1 MADNQKKSVPTG
13 GKRRKIKKILISPIK
28 DLADTG
34 RLSGILLLMATAISL
49 IMANMETGESYIA
62 FWHKEVHIGP
72 LEKSI
77 EHWVNDGLMVVF
89 FFFVGLEIKREVL
102 GGELASVQ
110 KALLPTLAALGGVM
124 MPAII
129 YYSLNTT
136 GPSSHGWAIPTATDI
151 AFSLGIIS
159 LLGDRV
165 PFSVKVF
172 LTALAVIDDL
182 IAVLIIAVFYTSNI
196 QTDMLLYGGGV
207 LVVLC
212 LLNYF
217 KVESTIWYLIPGAV
231 LWYFVLKSGIH
242 ATIAGVLL
250 AVTIPLHKIGKLE
263 HALHEPV
270 NYLIM
275 PIFALANTAIIL
287 PADIGGL
294 LRSNLSF
301 GVILGLVVG
310 KPLGIVGISW
320 LAVKMKL
327 ASLPKGLN
335 WQHITG
341 LGFTAGIGF
350 TMSIFIASLSFKDL
364 ELQNSAK
371 IAIMAGTT
379 ISAVIGLIWL
389 SKVGKST
396 VQK

>member
-1 MADNQKKSVPTG
+1 MSDLKQGTLT
-13 GKRRKIKKILISPIK
+13 RILINPIK

-34 RLSGILLLMATAISL
+34 RLSGILLLIATAISL
-49 IMANMETGESYIA
+49 ILANLSGGHDYLS
-62 FWHKEVHIGP
+62 FWHKEIHLGP

-102 GGELASVQ
+102 DGELASVQ
-110 KALLPTLAALGGVM
+110 KALLPTVAAIGGVM

-129 YYSLNTT
+129 YFSLNRT

-151 AFSLGIIS
+151 AFSLGILS

-165 PFSVKVF
+165 PFSLKVF

-196 QTDMLLYGGGV
+196 QTNMLLYAAGIVAV
-207 LVVLC
+207 LSM
-212 LLNYF
+212 LNYF
-217 KVESTIWYLIPGAV
+217 KVEATIWYLLLGGI

-250 AVTIPLHKIGKLE
+250 AMTIPLHKIPKLE
-263 HALHEPV
+263 HALHKPV

-287 PADIGGL
+287 PNNIAGL
-294 LRSNLSF
+294 LMSPLSF
-301 GVILGLVVG
+301 GVILGLTIG
-310 KPLGIVGISW
+310 KPLGIVGLSW
-320 LAVKMKL
+320 LAVKAKL
-327 ASLPKGLN
+327 AKLPQEISWK
-335 WQHITG
+335 HMTG

-350 TMSIFIASLSFKDL
+350 TMSIFIASLSFKDI

-371 IAIMAGTT
+371 IAIIVGTSV
-379 ISAVIGLIWL
+379 SAIIGLIWL
-389 SKVGKST
+389 TQIGKVPAEEN
-396 VQK
+396 

>member
-1 MADNQKKSVPTG
+1 MSDLKQ
-13 GKRRKIKKILISPIK
+13 GKLARILINPIK

-34 RLSGILLLMATAISL
+34 RLSGILLLIATAISL
-49 IMANMETGESYIA
+49 ILANSSGGENYLS
-62 FWHKEVHIGP
+62 FWHKEIHIGP

-77 EHWVNDGLMVVF
+77 EHWINDGLMVVF

-102 GGELASVQ
+102 DGELASVQ
-110 KALLPTLAALGGVM
+110 KALLPTLAAIGGVM

-129 YYSLNTT
+129 YFSLNKT

-151 AFSLGIIS
+151 AFSLGILS

-165 PFSVKVF
+165 PFSLKVF

-182 IAVLIIAVFYTSNI
+182 IAVLIIAIFYTSNI
-196 QTDMLLYGGGV
+196 QTDMLLYAAGIVAV
-207 LVVLC
+207 LS

-217 KVESTIWYLIPGAV
+217 KVEGTIWYLLLGGI

-250 AVTIPLHKIGKLE
+250 AMTIPLHKIPKLE
-263 HALHEPV
+263 HALHQPV

-287 PADIGGL
+287 PNNISGL
-294 LRSNLSF
+294 LMSPLSF
-301 GVILGLVVG
+301 GVIFGLTIG
-310 KPLGIVGISW
+310 KPLGIVGLSW
-320 LAVKMKL
+320 LAVKAKL
-327 ASLPKGLN
+327 AKLPEGIN
-335 WQHITG
+335 WKHMTG

-350 TMSIFIASLSFKDL
+350 TMSIFIASLSFKDI
-364 ELQNSAK
+364 ELQNTAK
-371 IAIMAGTT
+371 IAIIAGTSV
-379 ISAVIGLIWL
+379 SAIIGLIWL
-389 SKVGKST
+389 TQIGENSAKEN
-396 VQK
+396 

>member
-1 MADNQKKSVPTG
+1 MAENKKKLNPSA
-13 GKRRKIKKILISPIK
+13 GKPSKIRKVLINPIK

-34 RLSGILLLMATAISL
+34 RLSGILLLIATAISL
-49 IMANMETGESYIA
+49 IWANMETGETYIA
-62 FWHKEVHIGP
+62 FWHKELHIGP
-72 LEKSI
+72 LEKSV
-77 EHWVNDGLMVVF
+77 EHWVNDGLMVIF

-110 KALLPTLAALGGVM
+110 KALLPSLAALGGVM
-124 MPAII
+124 VPAII
-129 YYSLNTT
+129 YFSLNRT
-136 GPSSHGWAIPTATDI
+136 GPPSHGWAIPTATDI
-151 AFSLGIIS
+151 AFSLGIMS

-165 PFSVKVF
+165 PFSLKVF

-196 QTDMLLYGGGV
+196 QTDMLLYAGGV
-207 LVVLC
+207 MLVLC

-217 KVESTIWYLIPGAV
+217 KVESTIWYLIPGAI

-250 AVTIPLHKIGKLE
+250 AVTIPLHKINKLE

-275 PIFALANTAIIL
+275 PIFALANTAILL
-287 PADIGGL
+287 PDDVSGL
-294 LRSNLSF
+294 LLSNLSF

-310 KPLGIVGISW
+310 KPLGIVGMSW
-320 LAVKMKL
+320 LAVKVKL

-335 WQHITG
+335 WKHITG

-350 TMSIFIASLSFKDL
+350 TMSIFIASLSFKEPD
-364 ELQNSAK
+364 LQNSAK
-371 IAIMAGTT
+371 IAIMVGTT
-379 ISAVIGLIWL
+379 LSAVIGLVWL
-389 SKVGKST
+389 SQVGKRT
-396 VQK
+396 ARN

>member
-1 MADNQKKSVPTG
+1 MSDSRSGSFT
-13 GKRRKIKKILISPIK
+13 RILINPIK
-28 DLADTG
+28 DLADSG
-34 RLSGILLLMATAISL
+34 RLSGILLLIATGISL
-49 IMANMETGESYIA
+49 LLANLSGGHDYLA
-62 FWHKEVHIGP
+62 FWHKDIHIGP

-102 GGELASVQ
+102 DGELASVQ
-110 KALLPTLAALGGVM
+110 KALLPTLAAIGGVM

-129 YYSLNTT
+129 YFSMNQT

-151 AFSLGIIS
+151 AFSLGILS

-165 PFSVKVF
+165 PFSLKVF

-196 QTDMLLYGGGV
+196 QTDMLLYAAGIVAV
-207 LVVLC
+207 LS

-217 KVESTIWYLIPGAV
+217 KVEATIWYLLLGGV

-250 AVTIPLHKIGKLE
+250 AMTIPLHKIPKLE
-263 HALHEPV
+263 HALHQPV

-287 PADIGGL
+287 PSNISGL
-294 LRSNLSF
+294 LISPLSF
-301 GVILGLVVG
+301 GVIFGLTIG
-310 KPLGIVGISW
+310 KPLGIVGLSW
-320 LAVKMKL
+320 LAVKAKL
-327 ASLPKGLN
+327 AKLPEGIDWK
-335 WQHITG
+335 HMTG

-350 TMSIFIASLSFKDL
+350 TMSIFIASLSFKDI
-364 ELQNSAK
+364 ELQNTAK
-371 IAIMAGTT
+371 IAIIAGTS
-379 ISAVIGLIWL
+379 ISAIIGLIWL
-389 SKVGKST
+389 TQIGKTST
-396 VQK
+396 REN

>member
-1 MADNQKKSVPTG
+1 MSDLKQGRITRIFIN
-13 GKRRKIKKILISPIK
+13 PIK
-28 DLADTG
+28 DLSDTG
-34 RLSGILLLMATAISL
+34 RLSGILLLIATAISL
-49 IMANMETGESYIA
+49 MLANSSGGDNYLS
-62 FWHKEVHIGP
+62 FWHKEIHIGP

-77 EHWVNDGLMVVF
+77 EHWINDGLMVVF

-102 GGELASVQ
+102 DGELASVQ
-110 KALLPTLAALGGVM
+110 KALLPTLAAIGGVM

-129 YYSLNTT
+129 YFLLNKT

-151 AFSLGIIS
+151 AFSLGILS

-165 PFSVKVF
+165 PFSLKVF

-196 QTDMLLYGGGV
+196 QTDMLLYAAGV
-207 LVVLC
+207 VAVLSM
-212 LLNYF
+212 LNYF
-217 KVESTIWYLIPGAV
+217 KVEATIWYLLLGGI

-250 AVTIPLHKIGKLE
+250 AMTIPLHKIPKLE
-263 HALHEPV
+263 HALHQPV

-287 PADIGGL
+287 PNNISGL
-294 LRSNLSF
+294 LMSPLSF
-301 GVILGLVVG
+301 GVILGLTIG
-310 KPLGIVGISW
+310 KPLGIVGLSW
-320 LAVKMKL
+320 LAVKAKL
-327 ASLPKGLN
+327 AKLPEGISWK
-335 WQHITG
+335 HMTG

-350 TMSIFIASLSFKDL
+350 TMSIFITSLSFKDI

-371 IAIMAGTT
+371 IAIIVGTSV
-379 ISAVIGLIWL
+379 SAIIGLIWL
-389 SKVGKST
+389 TQIGKISSEEN
-396 VQK
+396 

>member
-1 MADNQKKSVPTG
+1 MKKV
-13 GKRRKIKKILISPIK
+13 RLKKILIHPIR

-34 RLSGILLLMATAISL
+34 RLSGILLLIATAISL
-49 IMANMETGESYIA
+49 LLANLSGGENYLS
-62 FWHKEVHIGP
+62 FWHKEIHIGP

-102 GGELASVQ
+102 AGELASVQ
-110 KALLPTLAALGGVM
+110 KALLPTLAAVGGVM

-129 YYSLNTT
+129 YFLLNKT

-151 AFSLGIIS
+151 AFSLGILS

-165 PFSVKVF
+165 PFSLKVF

-196 QTDMLLYGGGV
+196 QTDMLLYAAGIVAV
-207 LVVLC
+207 LSM
-212 LLNYF
+212 LNYF
-217 KVESTIWYLIPGAV
+217 KVEGTIWYLLLGGI

-250 AVTIPLHKIGKLE
+250 AMTMPLHKIPKLE
-263 HALHEPV
+263 HILHQPV

-287 PADIGGL
+287 P
-294 LRSNLSF
+294 SNISESLVSPLSF
-301 GVILGLVVG
+301 GVILGLIVG
-310 KPLGIVGISW
+310 KPLGIVGLSW
-320 LAVKMKL
+320 LAVKAKL
-327 ASLPKGLN
+327 ARLPKGISWKHL
-335 WQHITG
+335 IG

-350 TMSIFIASLSFKDL
+350 TMSIFIASLSFKDI

-371 IAIMAGTT
+371 IAIIAGTSL
-379 ISAVIGLIWL
+379 SAIIGLIWL
-389 SKVGKST
+389 TQIGKMSA
-396 VQK
+396 KKN